1 MVHCCI
7 FIRKFTLI
15 IKINIMYTQLD
26 IESHFDGKLKIAYLN
41 QPETMNALT
50 KPSLSE
56 LKDFV
61 HECSNDPNVRCVAIS
76 GKGRAFCS
84 GQNLDDVF
92 VNGKKHDDSNVVR
105 KIVTDYYNPLVLE
118 ITRCKKPVVALVNG
132 PAVGAGAMLAL
143 ICDFV
148 LANEKSYFAQAFSN
162 IGLIPDTGGTYFLPK
177 LMGRQ
182 LASYLAF
189 TGKKLSAE
197 ESKSYG
203 LVAEV
208 FAEEEFMAKSMEILE
223 RVSNMPTIGL
233 KLTKK
238 AFANS
243 YDNSLRDQLEL
254 EGDLQQE
261 AAETEDFIEGV
272 NAFLEKRKPNYKG
285 R

>member
-1 MVHCCI
+1 
-7 FIRKFTLI
+7 
-15 IKINIMYTQLD
+15 MYTQLD
-26 IESHFDGKLKIAYLN
+26 IETHFDGKLKIAYLN

-50 KPSLSE
+50 KPALSD
-56 LKDFV
+56 LKDFIK
-61 HECSNDPNVRCVAIS
+61 ECSEDETVRCVAIS
-76 GKGRAFCS
+76 GRGRAFCS
-84 GQNLDDVF
+84 GQNLDEAF
-92 VNGKKHDDSNVVR
+92 VVGKEHHDNDIIR
-105 KIVTDYYNPLVLE
+105 KIVVDYYNPLVME
-118 ITRCKKPVVALVNG
+118 VTRCKKPVIALVNG

-148 LANEKSYFAQAFSN
+148 LANNKAYFSQAFSN

-177 LMGRQ
+177 LLGRQ
-182 LASYLAF
+182 LANYLAF

-208 FAEEEFMAKSMEILE
+208 FTEEEFAPKSMEILGKMA
-223 RVSNMPTIGL
+223 NMPTAAI

-238 AFANS
+238 AFASS
-243 YDNSLRDQLEL
+243 YTNTLKEQLEL

-272 NAFLEKRKPNYKG
+272 NAFLQKRKPDYKG
-285 R
+285 K